1 MRVRRFHVGEA
12 WTKAQS
18 GKVSACGVQGLD
30 RRSVWLVSSEHEG
43 EWRRGGQGDRSGQ
56 GHTGP
61 QGPWRSSLD
70 LFRCS
75 GKTLGPGELFYWG
88 TLRTSCWKPE

>member
-43 EWRRGGQGDRSGQ
+43 EWRRGGQGDR
-56 GHTGP
+56 
-61 QGPWRSSLD
+61 
-70 LFRCS
+70 
-75 GKTLGPGELFYWG
+75 
-88 TLRTSCWKPE
+88 